1 MRGRPRKADSELEAQ
16 KSLIRQHLAAMLKHA
31 DSQDV
36 TATEL
41 IQRSGISRPTFYK
54 WFPGGLEQVLEELLD
69 QRYAGLEQG
78 MASAVSLPGGPA
90 AWGDAIITVYFDWL
104 RGLNDFADIIAR
116 EASRSEGAIAKRRQQ
131 VLADL
136 RKALTEA
143 HPEFQQQEIFLDA
156 LMRVVLIVANESAGD
171 QQASLASREAAARA
185 IVLPSL
191 RQLTT

>member
-54 WFPGGLEQVLEELLD
+54 WF
-69 QRYAGLEQG
+69 
-78 MASAVSLPGGPA
+78 PGGPA

-156 LMRVVLIVANESAGD
+156 LMRVVLTVANEPAGD